1 MLIRKSINFGLVDC
15 IFSFLFFL
23 NNFYITTICPFL
35 WPKLV
40 AIIFCEYFEIDLLV
54 YFCSFLEDDDET
66 VNENDAELVKQIEK
80 QRRRAVAAVCGGR
93 KSLASRNSYKESL
106 M

>member
-1 MLIRKSINFGLVDC
+1 MG
-15 IFSFLFFL
+15 
-23 NNFYITTICPFL
+23 
-35 WPKLV
+35 

-54 YFCSFLEDDDET
+54 YFCSFQEDDDES

-93 KSLASRNSYKESL
+93 KSLASRNSYKDKGGKSSNNSKIQKQL
-106 M
+106 NNW